1 MITRYRHEQ
10 SSFQGKKESCL
21 WYVTLRSFSNLLG
34 MAFFALDHIFW
45 AYLIKIH
52 RNKPLI
58 AIVAK
63 ASDYIYIVSG
73 LLNISTSCVEMHYLQ
88 RELQAHKGK
97 LGAEQQLAF
106 NNQISEISAEILKC
120 ITDIVV

>member
-1 MITRYRHEQ
+1 MITRYRHEK
-10 SSFQGKKESCL
+10 SSFQGRKESCL

-73 LLNISTSCVEMHYLQ
+73 LLNISTSCIEMHYLQ
-88 RELQAHKGK
+88 TEHQAHKGK
-97 LGAEQQLAF
+97 LGLEQQMAL